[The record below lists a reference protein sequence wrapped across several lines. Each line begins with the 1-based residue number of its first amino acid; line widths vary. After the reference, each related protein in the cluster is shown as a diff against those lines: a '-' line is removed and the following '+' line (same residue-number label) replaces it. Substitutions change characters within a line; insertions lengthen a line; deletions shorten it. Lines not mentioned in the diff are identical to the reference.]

1 MEGFPGSLNGFM
13 HGSFTDSEV
22 SLSEGVPCSSIE
34 DMHAQLQTAFDHEC
48 TPTRAKHTTTTF
60 QFPLDTTFHIPL
72 DELKGLLAP
81 QDENESAL
89 LVPIAEQ
96 KILVKDAVLNQR
108 PNSHTL
114 QMLAAKYITSRIGDV
129 DASQWVV
136 KDAKWERLGWVFT
149 CICVQSMEH
158 WQKQADE
165 MKEKPIL
172 AEFIHKEPEPILAN
186 RPIYDCFGTLTLIF
200 STSHRSIL
208 AEYSHTPLHRLV
220 SDIFALMAPTP
231 ISPVAAGRR
240 RRRRRPQFVAISPD
254 NQPVSQEN
262 APKKRK
268 ARKSIAQSPQK
279 QVPNPDASVGDLSVV
294 LATVD
299 PGERQ
304 KRRDAAQ
311 ALLREAGIDSTTLSE
326 DQFSILSNQS
336 PNLQQES
343 IAMLKQYGAE
353 RLRIVYP
360 DATSSVSPSQST
372 TENEAPSTPI
382 SKTTA
387 SKSSPTKRKRGRPRK
402 SKALSTSQGTV
413 VSNTE
418 DDAVAVGLKASTV
431 EVAIRASTEQG
442 VCS

>member
-13 HGSFTDSEV
+13 LGSFTDSEA
-22 SLSEGVPCSSIE
+22 SLPEGVSCSSIE

-48 TPTRAKHTTTTF
+48 TPTRAKHTITTF

-81 QDENESAL
+81 QDENEPAL

-108 PNSHTL
+108 PNSHSL
-114 QMLAAKYITSRIGDV
+114 QMLAAKYITSRIGNV

-158 WQKQADE
+158 WQKQADD
-165 MKEKPIL
+165 MKENPVL
-172 AEFIHKEPEPILAN
+172 AEFIHKEPEPILA
-186 RPIYDCFGTLTLIF
+186 
-200 STSHRSIL
+200 S
-208 AEYSHTPLHRLV
+208 ELV

-231 ISPVAAGRR
+231 ISPIAAGRR
-240 RRRRRPQFVAISPD
+240 RRRRRPQFVAICPD
-254 NQPVSQEN
+254 NQPISQEN
-262 APKKRK
+262 AKKKRETK
-268 ARKSIAQSPQK
+268 KIVAQSSQK
-279 QVPNPDASVGDLSVV
+279 QAPNSDVSVGDLSVV

-299 PGERQ
+299 PRERLS
-304 KRRDAAQ
+304 RRDAAQ
-311 ALLREAGIDSTTLSE
+311 ALLGEAGIDSTTLSE
-326 DQFSILSNQS
+326 DQFLILSNQS
-336 PNLQQES
+336 PTLQQES

-382 SKTTA
+382 SETTA
-387 SKSSPTKRKRGRPRK
+387 SNSSPIKRKRGRPRK
-402 SKALSTSQGTV
+402 SKALSTSQGTI

-418 DDAVAVGLKASTV
+418 DIAVAAELRASAV
-431 EVAIRASTEQG
+431 DVAIRASTEQG